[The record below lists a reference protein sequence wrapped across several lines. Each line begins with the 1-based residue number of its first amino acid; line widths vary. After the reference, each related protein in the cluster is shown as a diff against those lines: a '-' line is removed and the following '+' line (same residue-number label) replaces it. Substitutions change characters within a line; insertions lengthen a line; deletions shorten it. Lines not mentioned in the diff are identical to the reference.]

1 MISLQRIFGHD
12 EKFYDL
18 LESSA
23 EESKH
28 STELLASFVRNL
40 KGVMSEQS
48 LNELQQS
55 RRKHKRLNQQITE
68 LLCKNF
74 ITPLEREDIQALS
87 SALYK
92 VAKNVEKIAERLL
105 ICPLH
110 IDKDKFADQ
119 VALLG
124 RATDIVST
132 MVHSL
137 RKGAHGESIQES
149 HEELQTIEGDAD
161 KHMNELLRELYTG
174 DTDAK
179 ELILLKDIYE
189 LLEKVFDRCRDAGNV
204 VFQIA
209 LKYS

>member
-28 STELLASFVRNL
+28 STELLASFVQNL
-40 KGVMSEQS
+40 KGVMSDQS

-55 RRKHKRLNQQITE
+55 RRKQKRLSQQITE

-92 VAKNVEKIAERLL
+92 IAKNVEKIAERLL

-110 IDKDKFADQ
+110 IDKDKFVGQ

-124 RATDIVST
+124 QATNLVSV

-137 RKGAHGESIQES
+137 RKGAHGETIQDS
-149 HEELQTIEGDAD
+149 HEQLQTIEGDAD
-161 KHMNELLRELYTG
+161 KHMNELLRELYNS
-174 DTDAK
+174 DIDAK

>member
-23 EESKH
+23 EESQH
-28 STELLASFVRNL
+28 SAELLASFVRNL

-48 LNELQQS
+48 LNDLQQS

-92 VAKNVEKIAERLL
+92 IAKNVEKIAERLL
-105 ICPLH
+105 ICPLN
-110 IDKDKFADQ
+110 IEKDKFAGQ
-119 VALLG
+119 VASLG
-124 RATDIVST
+124 QATSIVSV

-137 RKGAHGESIQES
+137 RKGAHGESIQDS
-149 HEELQTIEGDAD
+149 HERLQSIEGDAD
-161 KHMNELLRELYTG
+161 KHMNELLRELYNG
-174 DTDAK
+174 GVDAR
-179 ELILLKDIYE
+179 ELVLLKDIYD

>member
-23 EESKH
+23 QESKH
-28 STELLASFVRNL
+28 SAELLATFVRNL

-48 LNELQQS
+48 LNDLQQN
-55 RRKHKRLNQQITE
+55 RRRHKRLNQQITE

-87 SALYK
+87 TALYK
-92 VAKNVEKIAERLL
+92 IAKNIEKIAERLL
-105 ICPLH
+105 ICPLN
-110 IDKDKFADQ
+110 IDKEKFSGQ
-119 VALLG
+119 IALLG
-124 RATDIVST
+124 QAANIVST
-132 MVHSL
+132 MVYSL
-137 RKGAHGESIQES
+137 RKGAHGESIQDS
-149 HEELQTIEGDAD
+149 HEQLQGIEGDAD
-161 KHMNELLRELYTG
+161 KHMNELLRELYNG
-174 DTDAK
+174 SIDTR
-179 ELILLKDIYE
+179 EVILLKDIYE

>member
-18 LESSA
+18 LESSS

-28 STELLASFVRNL
+28 SAELLAAFVQNL

-48 LNELQQS
+48 LNDLQQS

-105 ICPLH
+105 ICPLN
-110 IDKDKFADQ
+110 IDKDKFAGQ

-124 RATDIVST
+124 QATSIVST
-132 MVHSL
+132 MVHTL
-137 RKGAHGESIQES
+137 RKGAHGESIQDS
-149 HEELQTIEGDAD
+149 HERLQTIEGDAD
-161 KHMNELLRELYTG
+161 KHMNDLLRELYNG
-174 DTDAK
+174 NVDAR
-179 ELILLKDIYE
+179 ELVLLKDIYE

>member
-28 STELLASFVRNL
+28 STELLAAFVRNL
-40 KGVMSEQS
+40 KGVMSDQS

-55 RRKHKRLNQQITE
+55 RRKHKRMNQQITE

-110 IDKDKFADQ
+110 IDKDKFAEQ
-119 VALLG
+119 VTLLEQ
-124 RATDIVST
+124 ATDIVSK

-137 RKGAHGESIQES
+137 RKGAHGESIQDS
-149 HEELQTIEGDAD
+149 HEELQAIEGDAD
-161 KHMNELLRELYTG
+161 KHMNERLRYLYTG
-174 DTDAK
+174 NTDAK